1 MRRYIVITFL
11 AVLLAAASVALL
23 RKGKGMENN
32 SAWNPERLS
41 ELYDQMLANYES
53 GEIWKNIPG
62 AKEILSIMKE
72 VAPERDEEINP
83 AVRMLI
89 CERIIAGDLIDV
101 RDTPR
106 LYLEYL
112 EYWMECRDMPK
123 TEDDL
128 KDVNLEEDFQ
138 GTADEMSQKIRTML
152 SGTKEAKAVWDGLGM
167 LKHDP
172 VQLTPEWEEN
182 IYEIELE
189 CERRLKD
196 EPRGMGFCHA
206 YWHTKKAVAASC
218 GIEWISPS
226 GMNPRVMFD

>member
-62 AKEILSIMKE
+62 AKEILSIMKD

-128 KDVNLEEDFQ
+128 KDVNLE
-138 GTADEMSQKIRTML
+138 
-152 SGTKEAKAVWDGLGM
+152 
-167 LKHDP
+167 
-172 VQLTPEWEEN
+172 
-182 IYEIELE
+182 
-189 CERRLKD
+189 
-196 EPRGMGFCHA
+196 
-206 YWHTKKAVAASC
+206 
-218 GIEWISPS
+218 
-226 GMNPRVMFD
+226 